1 MKTKTLLALA
11 ATSAG
16 LILHAEFK
24 AGFVRVDMTPPIGTE
39 LSGYPRKRV
48 SDGIIDPLDI
58 NAVAFSDGTNKAVVI
73 SADVINFR
81 AYFDLY
87 RKNAA
92 KAAGLSPEAV
102 FIACTHTH
110 TGPHVGL
117 SYYGKTF
124 DSFAKASTYERFV
137 GERLKDAVKLS
148 LADLAPA
155 KLSIG
160 RGEAKNISFIRRYRM
175 KDGSCRTNP
184 GRGNKDI
191 VAPVGTPDEMVQ
203 LVRIDREGRDAIALV
218 NFQCHPD
225 TIGGNKISADWPR
238 VVRETVERVLD
249 GVKCIF
255 VNGAQGDSNHVC
267 VDLARKDVAQG
278 RDVVYRHM
286 GRVVA
291 GAAIGLWDV
300 CEPVPAGKVGFG
312 VARRQVKSHRPA
324 PEEIPEAQRIV
335 DLIRAGKQS
344 EVPGS
349 GMQRVTNMAAANRK
363 INLKDGP
370 DFFDF
375 PLSAVTVGET
385 LAFVGFPGEPFTA
398 YGKILKEK
406 SPFRMTVPAC
416 IVNGSFGYLP
426 TDEALRETGYETQG
440 SLFVPGLEQ
449 AIVSGHLEQLNR
461 LFEAGRVLPSTSPSA
476 GSSN

>member
-1 MKTKTLLALA
+1 MMKTKMVLAMA
-11 ATSAG
+11 AASAG
-16 LILHAEFK
+16 LVLHAEFM
-24 AGFVRVDMTPPIGTE
+24 AGFSRVDMTPPIGTE

-48 SDGIIDPLDI
+48 SDGIIDTLDI

-81 AYFDLY
+81 AYFNLY
-87 RKNAA
+87 RRNAA
-92 KAAGLSPEAV
+92 EAAGIPPEAV

-117 SYYGKTF
+117 SYYGTTF
-124 DSFAKASTYERFV
+124 SSFAKASTYELFV
-137 GERLKDAVKLS
+137 GERLKDAVKLA

-175 KDGSCRTNP
+175 KDGTCRTNP
-184 GRGNKDI
+184 GRGNSDI
-191 VAPVGTPDEMVQ
+191 VEPVGKPDETVQ
-203 LVRIDREGRDAIALV
+203 LVRIDREGRDAIAIV

-249 GVKCIF
+249 GVKCVF
-255 VNGAQGDSNHVC
+255 VNGAQGDSNHIC
-267 VDLARKDVAQG
+267 VDLARKDVARG
-278 RDVVYRHM
+278 RDNVYKHM

-291 GAAIGLWDV
+291 GAAIGIWDA
-300 CEPVPAGKVGFG
+300 CESVPAGKVGFG
-312 VARRQVKSHRPA
+312 VALTKVKSHRPS

-335 DLIRAGKQS
+335 DLMKAGKQN
-344 EVPGS
+344 EVPGT
-349 GMQRVTNMAAANRK
+349 GMLRTTNMAAATRK

-398 YGKILKEK
+398 YGTALKDK

-416 IVNGSFGYLP
+416 IVNGNFGYLP

-440 SLFVPGLEQ
+440 SLFVPGLEK
-449 AIVSGHLEQLNR
+449 AIVEGHLEQLNR
-461 LFEAGRVLPSTSPSA
+461 LFGASRQQQ
-476 GSSN
+476 

>member
-1 MKTKTLLALA
+1 MNRKVVLAMVA
-11 ATSAG
+11 ASAG
-16 LILHAEFK
+16 FVLHAEFM
-24 AGFVRVDMTPPIGTE
+24 AGFSRVDMTPPIGTE
-39 LSGYPRKRV
+39 LAGYSRKRV
-48 SDGIIDPLDI
+48 SDGIIDTLDI

-92 KAAGLSPEAV
+92 AAAGLPPEAL

-110 TGPHVGL
+110 TGPMIGR
-117 SYYGKTF
+117 SFYGTTF
-124 DSFAKASTYERFV
+124 DSFAKASIYERFV
-137 GERLKDAVKLS
+137 GERLKDAVKLAIS
-148 LADLAPA
+148 DLAPA
-155 KLSIG
+155 KLSVA

-175 KDGSCRTNP
+175 KDGTCRTNP

-191 VAPVGTPDEMVQ
+191 VEPVGKPDEMVQ
-203 LVRIDREGRDAIALV
+203 LVRIDREGRDAIAIV

-238 VVRETVERVLD
+238 VVRETFERVVD
-249 GVKCIF
+249 GAKCVF

-267 VDLARKDVAQG
+267 VDLSRKNVARS
-278 RDVVYRHM
+278 RDVIYRHM

-291 GAAIGLWDV
+291 GEAIGLWDV
-300 CEPVPAGKVGFG
+300 CEAVPAGKVGFG
-312 VARRQVKSHRPA
+312 VAVKKVRSHRPS

-335 DLIRAGKQS
+335 DLVKAGKQN
-344 EVPGS
+344 EVPGE
-349 GMQRVTNMAAANRK
+349 GMMRMTNMAAASRK
-363 INLKDGP
+363 IHLKDGP

-375 PLSAVTVGET
+375 PLSAVTVGDT

-398 YGKILKEK
+398 YGTTLKER
-406 SPFRMTVPAC
+406 SPFKMTVPAC
-416 IVNGSFGYLP
+416 IVNGNFGYLP

-440 SLFVPGLEQ
+440 SLFVPGLETV
-449 AIVSGHLEQLNR
+449 IVEGHLEQLGR
-461 LFEAGRVLPSTSPSA
+461 LFEAGR
-476 GSSN
+476 

>member
-1 MKTKTLLALA
+1 MKTKILFVA
-11 ATSAG
+11 AVVSAG
-16 LILHAEFK
+16 LVLHAEFK
-24 AGFVRVDMTPPIGTE
+24 AGFARVDMTPPIGTE

-73 SADVINFR
+73 SADVINLR
-81 AYFDLY
+81 AYFNLF

-92 KAAGLSPEAV
+92 AAAGLPPEAV

-117 SYYGKTF
+117 SYYGTTF

-137 GERLKDAVKLS
+137 GERLKDVVKLA

-155 KLSIG
+155 KLSIA

-175 KDGSCRTNP
+175 KDGTCRTNP

-191 VAPVGTPDEMVQ
+191 VEPVGKPDEMVQ

-267 VDLARKDVAQG
+267 VDLTRKDVA
-278 RDVVYRHM
+278 RDRSIIYRHM

-312 VARRQVKSHRPA
+312 VALKQVKSHRPS

-335 DLIRAGKQS
+335 DLIKAGKQS
-344 EVPGS
+344 EVPGT
-349 GMQRVTNMAAANRK
+349 GMMRTTNMAAATRK
-363 INLKDGP
+363 INLKNGP

-398 YGKILKEK
+398 YGTTLKAK
-406 SPFRMTVPAC
+406 SPFKMTVPAC
-416 IVNGSFGYLP
+416 IVNGNFGYLP
-426 TDEALRETGYETQG
+426 TDEALREEGYETQG

-449 AIVSGHLEQLNR
+449 AIVNGHLDQLRR
-461 LFEAGRVLPSTSPSA
+461 LFDASKSL
-476 GSSN
+476 

>member
-1 MKTKTLLALA
+1 MGALA
-11 ATSAG
+11 
-16 LILHAEFK
+16 LHAEFK
-24 AGFVRVDMTPPIGTE
+24 AGFARVDMTPPIGTE
-39 LSGYPRKRV
+39 LSGYPQRRV
-48 SDGIIDPLDI
+48 SDGIIDTLDI
-58 NAVAFSDGTNKAVVI
+58 NAVAFSDGTNRAVVI
-73 SADVINFR
+73 SADVINLR
-81 AYFDLY
+81 AYFELY

-92 KAAGLSPEAV
+92 KAAGLPPEAV

-117 SYYGKTF
+117 SPYGTTF

-137 GERLKDAVKLS
+137 GERLKDAVKLA

-175 KDGSCRTNP
+175 KDGTCRTNP

-191 VAPVGTPDEMVQ
+191 VAPIGTPDEMVQ
-203 LVRIDREGRDAIALV
+203 LVRIDREGRDSIALV

-255 VNGAQGDSNHVC
+255 INGAQGDSNHVC
-267 VDLARKDVAQG
+267 VDLARKDVS
-278 RDVVYRHM
+278 RDRSIIRHHM

-291 GAAIGLWDV
+291 GAAIGIWDV
-300 CEPVPAGKVGFG
+300 CEPVPDGKVGFG
-312 VARRQVKSHRPA
+312 VVRKQVKSHRPS

-335 DLIRAGKQS
+335 DLIHAGKQS
-344 EVPGS
+344 EVPGK
-349 GMQRVTNMAAANRK
+349 GMQRITNMAAATRK

-375 PLSAVTVGET
+375 PLSVVTVGGT

-398 YGKILKEK
+398 YGKILKAK

-416 IVNGSFGYLP
+416 IVNGNFGYLP
-426 TDEALRETGYETQG
+426 TDEALSEEGYETQG
-440 SLFVPGLEQ
+440 SLFVPGLER
-449 AIVSGHLEQLNR
+449 AIVGGHLEQLSKM
-461 LFEAGRVLPSTSPSA
+461 FEAGREAEARQP
-476 GSSN
+476 

>member
-1 MKTKTLLALA
+1 MKTKMLFVV
-11 ATSAG
+11 ATVSVG
-16 LILHAEFK
+16 FVLHAEFK
-24 AGFVRVDMTPPIGTE
+24 AGFARVDMTPPIGTE

-73 SADVINFR
+73 SADVINLR
-81 AYFDLY
+81 AYFNLF

-92 KAAGLSPEAV
+92 AAAGLPPEAV

-117 SYYGKTF
+117 SYYGTTF

-137 GERLKDAVKLS
+137 GERLKDVVKLA

-155 KLSIG
+155 KLSIA

-175 KDGSCRTNP
+175 KDGTCRTNP

-191 VAPVGTPDEMVQ
+191 VEPVGKPDEMVQ

-267 VDLARKDVAQG
+267 VDLTRKDVA
-278 RDVVYRHM
+278 RDRSIIYRHM
-286 GRVVA
+286 GPVVA
-291 GAAIGLWDV
+291 GAVIGLWDV

-312 VARRQVKSHRPA
+312 VALKQVKSHRPS

-335 DLIRAGKQS
+335 DLIKAGKQS
-344 EVPGS
+344 EVPGT
-349 GMQRVTNMAAANRK
+349 GMMRTTNMAAATRK
-363 INLKDGP
+363 INLKNGP

-398 YGKILKEK
+398 YGTTLKAK
-406 SPFRMTVPAC
+406 SPFTMTVPAC
-416 IVNGSFGYLP
+416 IVNGNFGYLP
-426 TDEALRETGYETQG
+426 TDEALREEGYETQG

-449 AIVSGHLEQLNR
+449 AIVNGHLDQLRR
-461 LFEAGRVLPSTSPSA
+461 LFDASKSL
-476 GSSN
+476 

>member
-1 MKTKTLLALA
+1 MKTNMLLVGAVVG
-11 ATSAG
+11 TS

-24 AGFVRVDMTPPIGTE
+24 AGFARVDMTPPIGTE
-39 LSGYPRKRV
+39 LSGHPEKRV
-48 SDGIIDPLDI
+48 SDGIIDPLYI
-58 NAVAFSDGTNKAVVI
+58 NAVAFSDGTNRAVVL
-73 SADVINFR
+73 SADSTNFR
-81 AYFDLY
+81 AYFELY

-92 KAAGLSPEAV
+92 AAAGLPPEAV

-110 TGPHVGL
+110 TGPHIGL
-117 SYYGKTF
+117 SHYGKTF
-124 DSFAKASTYERFV
+124 DSFAKASIYERFV

-175 KDGSCRTNP
+175 KDGTCRTNP

-191 VAPVGTPDEMVQ
+191 VAPIGTPDETVQ
-203 LVRIDREGRDAIALV
+203 LVRIDREGRDAIAIV

-225 TIGGNKISADWPR
+225 TIVGTKIGADWPG
-238 VVRETVERVLD
+238 VVRTTVERSLD

-255 VNGAQGDSNHVC
+255 INGAQGDSNHVC
-267 VDLARKDVAQG
+267 VDLSRKDVPRG
-278 RDVVYRHM
+278 RDVVYLHM

-291 GAAIGLWDV
+291 GAVIGIWDA

-312 VARRQVKSHRPA
+312 VVRTKVKSHRPS
-324 PEEIPEAQRIV
+324 PEEIPEAQRII

-344 EVPGS
+344 EVPGK
-349 GMQRVTNMAAANRK
+349 GMQRITNMAAATRK

-398 YGKILKEK
+398 YGKMLKEK

-416 IVNGSFGYLP
+416 IVNGNFGYLP
-426 TDEALRETGYETQG
+426 TDEALSEEGYETQG

-449 AIVSGHLEQLNR
+449 AIVNGHLDQLR
-461 LFEAGRVLPSTSPSA
+461 QLFE
-476 GSSN
+476 SSRSMPQQPKQ